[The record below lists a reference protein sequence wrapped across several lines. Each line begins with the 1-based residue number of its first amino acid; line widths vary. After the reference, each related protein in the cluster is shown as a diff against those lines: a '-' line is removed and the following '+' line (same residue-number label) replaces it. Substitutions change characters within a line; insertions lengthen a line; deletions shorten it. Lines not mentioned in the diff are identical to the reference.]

1 MINQLFF
8 NHATTKADP
17 ISQSE
22 LSSMINAVDA
32 QARVN
37 NISSVIVDF
46 DNHEM
51 LYRTENLIY
60 IDEATFKDFKRPCA
74 IPYWS
79 FISEETLT
87 FLFSTKKAYE
97 PLYELLDGNEYA
109 HHICTIDYPI
119 ELRKRK
125 IFIHQKFTPL
135 YLRPDGITSIGLFS
149 FSNSSKQKTDSMIL
163 TPSGKRF
170 RFDFDTKSYAEFD
183 LGLVLSFVE
192 KAVMQRAKKGMTIED
207 IAKDLCISV
216 NTIKTHR
223 LRIFKKLGVNS
234 INEALTII
242 SNYQLI

>member
-8 NHATTKADP
+8 HHATSKADS

-22 LSSMINAVDA
+22 LNSVINAVDA
-32 QARVN
+32 QARIN
-37 NISSVIVDF
+37 NISSIIIDF
-46 DNHEM
+46 DNHKM

-60 IDEATFKDFKRPCA
+60 VDEATFKDIKRSCA

-79 FISEETLT
+79 FISEDTLS
-87 FLFSTKKAYE
+87 FLLSTKNAYE
-97 PLYELLDGNEYA
+97 PLITLLDRNEYA

-119 ELRKRK
+119 ELRKRN

-135 YLRPDGITSIGLFS
+135 YLRQDGVTSLGLFS
-149 FSNSSKQKTDSMIL
+149 FSNSNKQKIDSMIL

-170 RFDFDTKSYAEFD
+170 RFDFDTKSYTEFD

-192 KAVMQRAKKGMTIED
+192 KAVLQRAQKGMTIEE

-223 LRIFKKLGVNS
+223 LRIFRKLGVTS

-242 SNYQLI
+242 NNYQLI